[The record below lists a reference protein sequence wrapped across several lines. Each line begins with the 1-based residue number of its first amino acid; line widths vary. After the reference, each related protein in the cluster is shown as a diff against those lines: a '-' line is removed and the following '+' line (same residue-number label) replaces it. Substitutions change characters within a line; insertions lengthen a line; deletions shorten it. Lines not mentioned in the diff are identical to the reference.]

1 MPLLNKE
8 KSAMNGKR
16 YFLDTNAIIALL
28 NGDNNIAILL
38 NEAEWVGISVINKLE
53 FLSFPNLSISDLEI
67 FQKFI
72 SKVNVIPLTNDN
84 DELHTL
90 IVHIRNKYK
99 LKLPDA
105 IIAATTVVTKSKLIT
120 GDKAFFKMKEILV
133 EKL

>member
-1 MPLLNKE
+1 
-8 KSAMNGKR
+8 MNGKR